1 MSMQEILY
9 LLALT
14 RINFFHLAGIRQ
26 LYDKLGSATA
36 IIENKDHLQDII
48 PDISPRLTDGLR
60 GIDEALKRAEAELE
74 YDMKND
80 ILPIPLHD
88 DNYPQRLKECDDAPL
103 LLFYKGNASLNAL
116 RVVSIVGTRKCTS
129 YGQDLICRFV
139 KELRQL
145 CPQVLIVSGIAYGV
159 DINAHKAAL
168 ENGYDTVAVLA
179 HGLDYLYPP
188 RHKPTADK
196 MLRQGG
202 LLTEFFTMT
211 NADKGN
217 FVRRNRIVA
226 GMADCTVLVESAA
239 HGGGMITAG
248 LSRDYNRD
256 TFAFPGAVGARY
268 SEGCNLLIR
277 EQVASLI
284 TSARD
289 LVDAMGWQDD
299 LQLRQAQQDG
309 IERQLFPN
317 LSEEER
323 NVVTVLSA
331 ENDQQ
336 VNRLTVTSNI
346 PVSRLSAILFEL
358 EMKGIVRSMV
368 GGKYHLIK

>member
-226 GMADCTVLVESAA
+226 GMADCTVLVET
-239 HGGGMITAG
+239 GN
-248 LSRDYNRD
+248 LNR
-256 TFAFPGAVGARY
+256 GV
-268 SEGCNLLIR
+268 
-277 EQVASLI
+277 
-284 TSARD
+284 
-289 LVDAMGWQDD
+289 
-299 LQLRQAQQDG
+299 LQL
-309 IERQLFPN
+309 
-317 LSEEER
+317 
-323 NVVTVLSA
+323 VLHVHVRCEDDA
-331 ENDQQ
+331 AYADEVCLHILQ
-336 VNRLTVTSNI
+336 VCHSL
-346 PVSRLSAILFEL
+346 
-358 EMKGIVRSMV
+358 
-368 GGKYHLIK
+368 